1 MCSLRTIVSQGGVS
15 LRKFILIGAGLYL
28 VLSWYFSWRYPP
40 TGLLLKYWDVFL
52 GIDSF
57 TKEFLYK
64 ILFHYLG
71 YLFGTIVF
79 PRELDWSETVYWTE
93 LLTPVWMSI
102 KVYKVFGFCYSYCER
117 IASWVIVQWQE
128 NLAAG
133 VAIGLEKI
141 WNNLSTEREMNQKDC
156 DKKGY

>member
-1 MCSLRTIVSQGGVS
+1 MCSLRTIASQGGVF
-15 LRKFILIGAGLYL
+15 LRKFILVGVGLYL

-40 TGLLLKYWDVFL
+40 TGLLLKYWDVSL

-71 YLFGTIVF
+71 ALLNGSVPSWI
-79 PRELDWSETVYWTE
+79 RSETVYWKE
-93 LLTPVWMSI
+93 LLTFVWMSI
-102 KVYKVFGFCYSYCER
+102 KVYKVFGFRYSYCER
-117 IASWVIVQWQE
+117 VACWVIVQWQE

-133 VAIGLEKI
+133 VAIGLEKMKQSQHRKRNEPKRL
-141 WNNLSTEREMNQKDC
+141 WQK
-156 DKKGY
+156 